1 MKDMCSQIRSHRVS
15 PWNHRVLPWAKDFCP
30 FRAMTWWQTHIP
42 RALPWAKEDIALS
55 GRAYPWRIG
64 VHERAE
70 SPMVSIAQ
78 GNALGKCARPRII
91 ALKGQKYIAQGNTL
105 RFKGIYAS
113 PYCCTR
119 TG

>member
-1 MKDMCSQIRSHRVS
+1 MS
-15 PWNHRVLPWAKDFCP
+15 PWNHRV
-30 FRAMTWWQTHIP
+30 MTRWHIHIP
-42 RALPWAKEDIALS
+42 RAKVHRVLPWAKEDIALS

-78 GNALGKCARPRII
+78 GNALGKCAHPHIV
-91 ALKGQKYIAQGNTL
+91 ALKGQKSLAQGNTLWFQGNTL